1 MKKIYLIIGLVF
13 GLQGFASAQYACGD
27 AFLDSGG
34 AAGDYAVD
42 ESDTIVF
49 CPANVGEAAQLVFSA
64 FELEEPG
71 FTVYDYLSFYDGA
84 DVNAPLIG
92 SYTGTDN
99 PGTITAEN
107 AGGCLT
113 VVFVSDIIV
122 PAAGWEA
129 VFNCVPAPTCLR
141 PSDLV
146 SSATTDVSTTLG
158 WTANTG
164 ETSWNIEYGPAGF
177 AQGTGMFVNV
187 TTNPY
192 ILSGLTGLTEYDV
205 YIKALCSAN
214 DSSSTT
220 GPITFVTTATP
231 LFCGDSFFDSG
242 TDAAEYANNENY
254 TQVLCPNNPATETVQ
269 LTFTLF
275 DTEEDFDFLTIYD
288 GNDVTGSEIGSY
300 SGSALPPTIIAENPT
315 GCLTINF
322 DSDNSV
328 SDTGWVASVTCVAPI
343 TCFRPADLVSTAVTD
358 ETSTLSWTSNG
369 TETEWIIEYGE
380 AGFAQGAGTTI
391 TVNTNPY
398 TITGLIQLTDY
409 EVYIQASCG
418 AETSTVEGPTAF
430 STVVT
435 PLAPFICGNMFTD
448 ANGTV
453 GEYVNN
459 TTDTITICPT
469 DAATQTIQLVFTAFD
484 TEEGYDFLTIY
495 DGNDL
500 TATELGSYSGLASPG
515 TIVAENS
522 TGCLTV
528 LFDSDGSTVGAGWE
542 AAINC
547 VTPVTCL
554 RPTDIV
560 ENAVTDLTATLSWTA
575 NGTETEWSIEY
586 GPTGFALGTGTTA
599 TTTTNPHT
607 ISGLT
612 ELTNYDFY
620 VSASCGGGDMS
631 SVTGPFAFS
640 TTQTPLAPFICGN
653 LFTDA
658 GGVNSNYSNGTNDTI
673 VICPSGANQAVSLV
687 FTEFSVEPMSA
698 TGTVYDS
705 LTIYDGND
713 VSGAM
718 LGSYTGTDSPGT
730 VLATNATGCLT
741 VVFISDG
748 SVSDLGWSASIEC
761 ITTVVCDAP
770 TNLGSSASSE
780 TTATLT
786 WTNGGAE
793 TAWSI
798 EYGPVGFTQGN
809 GTVVSATTNP
819 FTLTGLTAGTNYE
832 YYIQAFCSAV
842 DFSLIAGPATFST
855 STISVEEL
863 NANSLSI
870 QPNPTKGKVVIKNLT
885 NVSVAGELFDAQ
897 GRSLNINSTINANSE
912 ISLDINNFENGVY
925 FFKTTSELGNK
936 TFSIV
941 KN

>member
-13 GLQGFASAQYACGD
+13 SLQGFASAQYACGD

-34 AAGDYAVD
+34 AAGDYAVN
-42 ESDTIVF
+42 ETNTIVF
-49 CPANVGEAAQLVFSA
+49 CPANVGDVAQLVFSA

-71 FTVYDYLSFYDGA
+71 FSVYDYLSFYDGA

-92 SYTGTDN
+92 SYTGTN
-99 PGTITAEN
+99 SPGTITAEN
-107 AGGCLT
+107 PGGCLT
-113 VVFVSDIIV
+113 VVFVSDDII

-141 PSDLV
+141 PTLL
-146 SSATTDVSTTLG
+146 SANSTTNVSTILS
-158 WTANTG
+158 WTSNSG
-164 ETSWNIEYGPAGF
+164 ETSWKIEYGPAGF
-177 AQGTGMFVNV
+177 AQGAGMTVVANS
-187 TTNPY
+187 NPFT
-192 ILSGLTGLTEYDV
+192 LNGLTGLSSYDV
-205 YIKALCSAN
+205 YIKAMCSAT
-214 DSSSTT
+214 DSSSVS
-220 GPITFVTTATP
+220 GPINFNTTATP
-231 LFCGDSFFDSG
+231 LFCGDVFIDSG
-242 TDAAEYANNENY
+242 NDAAEYANNENY

-275 DTEEDFDFLTIYD
+275 DTEEDYDFLTIYD

-322 DSDNSV
+322 ESDNSV
-328 SDTGWVASVTCVAPI
+328 IDTGWVASISCVTPV
-343 TCFRPADLVSTAVTD
+343 TCFRPTELNTDAVSHETATI
-358 ETSTLSWTSNG
+358 SWTSNG
-369 TETEWIIEYGE
+369 TETEWIVEYGQV
-380 AGFAQGAGTTI
+380 GFTLGTGTQV
-391 TVNTNPY
+391 TATTNPY
-398 TITGLIQLTDY
+398 TITGLTQLTDY

-418 AETSTVEGPTAF
+418 AETSTIEGPTAF
-430 STVVT
+430 STVVA
-435 PLAPFICGNMFTD
+435 PLPPFICGNMFTD

-453 GEYVNN
+453 GGYDNN
-459 TTDTITICPT
+459 VSDTVTICPT
-469 DAATQTIQLVFTAFD
+469 DAATQTVQLIFSSFD
-484 TEEGYDFLTIY
+484 TEEGYDELTIF
-495 DGNDL
+495 DGTDIN
-500 TATELGSYSGLASPG
+500 APEIGVYSGTINPG
-515 TIVAENS
+515 TIIAENA
-522 TGCLTV
+522 TGCLTI
-528 LFDSDGSTVGAGWE
+528 LFETDGSVLGDGWE
-542 AAINC
+542 ASINC
-547 VTPVTCL
+547 VDPVTCL

-560 ENAVTDLTATLSWTA
+560 ENTVTDLTATLSWTA

-612 ELTNYDFY
+612 ELTDYDFY

-631 SVTGPFAFS
+631 SVTGPFTFT

-658 GGVNSNYSNGTNDTI
+658 GGANGNYSNNVNDTI
-673 VICPSGANQAVSLV
+673 VICPSAANQTVSLV
-687 FTEFSVEPMSA
+687 FTEF
-698 TGTVYDS
+698 GTENCCDS
-705 LTIYDGND
+705 LAIYNGSLDFTTL
-713 VSGAM
+713 
-718 LGSYTGTDSPGT
+718 LGSYRGTATPGT
-730 VLATNATGCLT
+730 VTSTSTDGCLT
-741 VVFISDG
+741 AVFLSDG
-748 SVSDLGWSASIEC
+748 SVTGLGWNASIEC
-761 ITTVVCDAP
+761 LSTVVCDAP
-770 TNLGSSASSE
+770 TNLGFNATTN

-786 WTNGGAE
+786 WTNGGTE

-798 EYGPVGFTQGN
+798 EYGPVGFTPGN

-832 YYIQAFCSAV
+832 YYVNALCTAI
-842 DFSLIAGPATFST
+842 DFSLYAGPAVFST
-855 STISVEEL
+855 STISVDEL

-897 GRSLNINSTINANSE
+897 GRSLNIDSTINANSE

-936 TFSIV
+936 TFSII